1 MNENLENFYSKE
13 YSKIKNLGYDF
24 IEERKI
30 ESNLDTG
37 YHAHPFTACMIIIE
51 GRVVLNN
58 SIEEIVLNKGD
69 FIEVKNNISHTEK
82 TGSNGALVL
91 YGKKFNEN
99 KYNLAIIED
108 SLNSLYLGDN
118 NKLISLIT
126 KTPASHIL
134 YLTLYKQHYSEI
146 WNSQED
152 ILNIIP
158 KSYASRSTI
167 INLIQDG
174 IDRGIIHKKQTLLDK
189 RSVYYELD
197 ENLFYNI
204 ESWLRVRKSELIN
217 IFKDNQLLNH
227 YN

>member
-1 MNENLENFYSKE
+1 MNTLLENFYSKE

-51 GRVVLNN
+51 GRVALNN
-58 SIEEIVLNKGD
+58 TTEEIILNKGD

-118 NKLISLIT
+118 HKTISLIT

-158 KSYASRSTI
+158 KVYASRSTI
-167 INLIQDG
+167 LNLIKEG
-174 IDRGIIHKKQTLLDK
+174 IDRGLIHKKQTLSDK

-197 ENLFYNI
+197 ENLFHDI
-204 ESWLRVRKSELIN
+204 ESWLRVRKSELVN
-217 IFKDNQLLNH
+217 IFKDNQLLNS
-227 YN
+227 YK

>member
-1 MNENLENFYSKE
+1 MNKVLENFYSKE

-58 SIEEIVLNKGD
+58 TTEEIILNKGD

-82 TGSNGALVL
+82 TGSNGALIL

-118 NKLISLIT
+118 HKTISLIT

-158 KSYASRSTI
+158 KVYASRSTI
-167 INLIQDG
+167 INLIQEG
-174 IDRGIIHKKQTLLDK
+174 IDSGFIHKKKLLLDK

-197 ENLFYNI
+197 ENLFYSI
-204 ESWLRVRKSELIN
+204 ESWLKVRKSEMIEMFKLISC
-217 IFKDNQLLNH
+217 
-227 YN
+227 

>member
-1 MNENLENFYSKE
+1 MNKALENFYSKE

-51 GRVVLNN
+51 GRMVLNN
-58 SIEEIVLNKGD
+58 TTEEIILNKGD

-118 NKLISLIT
+118 HKTISLIT

-158 KSYASRSTI
+158 KVYASRSTI
-167 INLIQDG
+167 INLIQEG
-174 IDRGIIHKKQTLLDK
+174 IDRGFIHKKKLLLDK

-197 ENLFYNI
+197 KNLFYSI
-204 ESWLRVRKSELIN
+204 ESWLKVRKSEMIEMFKLISC
-217 IFKDNQLLNH
+217 
-227 YN
+227 

>member
-1 MNENLENFYSKE
+1 MNTLLENFYSKE

-37 YHAHPFTACMIIIE
+37 YHVHPFTACMIIIE

-58 SIEEIVLNKGD
+58 STEEIILNKGD

-118 NKLISLIT
+118 HKTISLIT

-146 WNSQED
+146 WNSQEE

-158 KSYASRSTI
+158 KVYASRSTI
-167 INLIQDG
+167 INLIQEG
-174 IDRGIIHKKQTLLDK
+174 IDRGFIHKKKLLLDK

-197 ENLFYNI
+197 ENLFYSI
-204 ESWLRVRKSELIN
+204 ESWLKVRKSEMIEMFKLISC
-217 IFKDNQLLNH
+217 
-227 YN
+227 

>member
-1 MNENLENFYSKE
+1 MNTLLENFYSKE

-51 GRVVLNN
+51 GGVVLNN
-58 SIEEIVLNKGD
+58 TTEEIILNKGD

-118 NKLISLIT
+118 HKTISLIT

-158 KSYASRSTI
+158 KVYASRSTI
-167 INLIQDG
+167 INLIQEG
-174 IDRGIIHKKQTLLDK
+174 IDRGFIHKKKFLLDK

-197 ENLFYNI
+197 ENLFDSI
-204 ESWLRVRKSELIN
+204 ESWLKVRKSEMIEMFKLISC
-217 IFKDNQLLNH
+217 
-227 YN
+227 

>member
-1 MNENLENFYSKE
+1 MNTVLENFYSKE

-58 SIEEIVLNKGD
+58 TTEEIILNKGD

-118 NKLISLIT
+118 HKTISFIT

-158 KSYASRSTI
+158 KVYASRSTI
-167 INLIQDG
+167 INLIQEG
-174 IDRGIIHKKQTLLDK
+174 IDRGFIHKKKLLLDK

-197 ENLFYNI
+197 ENLFYSI
-204 ESWLRVRKSELIN
+204 ESWLKVRKSEMIEMFKLISC
-217 IFKDNQLLNH
+217 
-227 YN
+227 

>member
-1 MNENLENFYSKE
+1 MNTVLENFYSKE

-58 SIEEIVLNKGD
+58 TTEEIILNKGD

-118 NKLISLIT
+118 HKTISLIT

-158 KSYASRSTI
+158 KVYASRSTI
-167 INLIQDG
+167 INLIKEG
-174 IDRGIIHKKQTLLDK
+174 IDRGFIHKKKLLLDK

-197 ENLFYNI
+197 ENLFYSI
-204 ESWLRVRKSELIN
+204 ESWLKVRKSEMIEMFKLISC
-217 IFKDNQLLNH
+217 
-227 YN
+227 

>member
-1 MNENLENFYSKE
+1 MNSVLENFYSKE

-30 ESNLDTG
+30 ESNSDTG

-58 SIEEIVLNKGD
+58 TTEEIILNKGD

-118 NKLISLIT
+118 HKTISLIT

-158 KSYASRSTI
+158 KVYASRSTI
-167 INLIQDG
+167 INLIQEG
-174 IDRGIIHKKQTLLDK
+174 IDRGFIHKKKLLLDK

-197 ENLFYNI
+197 ENLFYSI
-204 ESWLRVRKSELIN
+204 ESWLKVRKSEMIEMFKLISC
-217 IFKDNQLLNH
+217 
-227 YN
+227 

>member
-1 MNENLENFYSKE
+1 MSTVLENCYSKE

-58 SIEEIVLNKGD
+58 STEEIILNKGD

-118 NKLISLIT
+118 HKTISLIT

-158 KSYASRSTI
+158 KVYASRSTI
-167 INLIQDG
+167 INLIQEG
-174 IDRGIIHKKQTLLDK
+174 IDRGLIYKKKLLLDK

-197 ENLFYNI
+197 ENLFYSI
-204 ESWLRVRKSELIN
+204 ESWLKVRKSEMIEMFKLISC
-217 IFKDNQLLNH
+217 
-227 YN
+227 

>member
-1 MNENLENFYSKE
+1 MNTLLENFYSKE

-58 SIEEIVLNKGD
+58 TTEEIILNKGD

-118 NKLISLIT
+118 HKTISLIT

-158 KSYASRSTI
+158 KVYASRSTI
-167 INLIQDG
+167 INLIQEG
-174 IDRGIIHKKQTLLDK
+174 IDRGLIHKKKLLLDK

-197 ENLFYNI
+197 ENLFYSI
-204 ESWLRVRKSELIN
+204 ESWLKVRKSEMIEMFKLISC
-217 IFKDNQLLNH
+217 
-227 YN
+227 

>member
-1 MNENLENFYSKE
+1 MNTTLENFYSIE

-58 SIEEIVLNKGD
+58 TTEEIILNKGD

-118 NKLISLIT
+118 HKTISLIT

-158 KSYASRSTI
+158 KVYASRSTI
-167 INLIQDG
+167 INLIQEG
-174 IDRGIIHKKQTLLDK
+174 IDRGFIHKKKLLLDK

-197 ENLFYNI
+197 ENLFYSI
-204 ESWLRVRKSELIN
+204 ESWLKVRKSEMIEMFKLISC
-217 IFKDNQLLNH
+217 
-227 YN
+227 

>member
-1 MNENLENFYSKE
+1 MNKVLENSYSKE

-58 SIEEIVLNKGD
+58 TTEEIILNKGD

-118 NKLISLIT
+118 HKTISLIT

-158 KSYASRSTI
+158 KVYASRSTI
-167 INLIQDG
+167 INLIKEG
-174 IDRGIIHKKQTLLDK
+174 IDRGFIHKKKLLLDK

-197 ENLFYNI
+197 ENLFYSI
-204 ESWLRVRKSELIN
+204 ESWLKVRKSEMIEMFKLISC
-217 IFKDNQLLNH
+217 
-227 YN
+227 

>member
-1 MNENLENFYSKE
+1 MNTVLENFYSKE

-58 SIEEIVLNKGD
+58 STEEIILNKGD

-108 SLNSLYLGDN
+108 SLNLLYLGDN
-118 NKLISLIT
+118 HKTISLIT

-158 KSYASRSTI
+158 KVYASRSTI
-167 INLIQDG
+167 INLIQEG
-174 IDRGIIHKKQTLLDK
+174 IDRGFLHKKKLLLDK

-197 ENLFYNI
+197 KNLFYSI
-204 ESWLRVRKSELIN
+204 ESWLKVRKSEMIEMFKLISC
-217 IFKDNQLLNH
+217 
-227 YN
+227 

>member
-1 MNENLENFYSKE
+1 MNTLLENFYSKE

-58 SIEEIVLNKGD
+58 TTEEIILNKGD

-118 NKLISLIT
+118 HKTISLIT

-158 KSYASRSTI
+158 KVYASRSTI
-167 INLIQDG
+167 INLIQEG
-174 IDRGIIHKKQTLLDK
+174 IDSGFIHKKKLLLDK

-197 ENLFYNI
+197 ENLFYSI
-204 ESWLRVRKSELIN
+204 ESWLKVRKSEMIEMFKLISC
-217 IFKDNQLLNH
+217 
-227 YN
+227 

>member
-1 MNENLENFYSKE
+1 MNTLLENFYSKE

-30 ESNLDTG
+30 ESNSDTG

-58 SIEEIVLNKGD
+58 STEEIILNKGD

-108 SLNSLYLGDN
+108 SLNSLYLGD
-118 NKLISLIT
+118 KHKIISLIT

-158 KSYASRSTI
+158 KVYASRSTI
-167 INLIQDG
+167 INLIQEG
-174 IDRGIIHKKQTLLDK
+174 IDRGLIYKKKLLLDK

-197 ENLFYNI
+197 ENLFYSI
-204 ESWLRVRKSELIN
+204 ESWLKVRKSEMIEMFKLISC
-217 IFKDNQLLNH
+217 
-227 YN
+227 

>member
-1 MNENLENFYSKE
+1 MK
-13 YSKIKNLGYDF
+13 
-24 IEERKI
+24 
-30 ESNLDTG
+30 
-37 YHAHPFTACMIIIE
+37 FTT
-51 GRVVLNN
+51 N
-58 SIEEIVLNKGD
+58 
-69 FIEVKNNISHTEK
+69 
-82 TGSNGALVL
+82 
-91 YGKKFNEN
+91 NEN

-197 ENLFYNI
+197 ENLFYDI

-217 IFKDNQLLNH
+217 IFEDN
-227 YN
+227 

>member
-1 MNENLENFYSKE
+1 MNTVLENFYSKE

-58 SIEEIVLNKGD
+58 TTEEIILNKGD

-118 NKLISLIT
+118 HKTISLIT

-158 KSYASRSTI
+158 KVYASRSTI
-167 INLIQDG
+167 INLIQEG
-174 IDRGIIHKKQTLLDK
+174 IDRGFIHKKKLLLDK

-197 ENLFYNI
+197 ENFFQDI
-204 ESWLRVRKSELIN
+204 ESWLRVRKSELVN
-217 IFKDNQLLNH
+217 IFKDNQLLNS
-227 YN
+227 YK

>member
-1 MNENLENFYSKE
+1 MNTVLENFYSKE

-51 GRVVLNN
+51 GRMVLNN
-58 SIEEIVLNKGD
+58 TTEEIILNKGD

-118 NKLISLIT
+118 HKNISLIT

-158 KSYASRSTI
+158 KVYASRSTI
-167 INLIQDG
+167 INLIQEG
-174 IDRGIIHKKQTLLDK
+174 IDRGFIHKKKLLLDK

-197 ENLFYNI
+197 ENLFDSI
-204 ESWLRVRKSELIN
+204 ESWLKVRKSEMIEMFKLISC
-217 IFKDNQLLNH
+217 
-227 YN
+227 

>member
-1 MNENLENFYSKE
+1 MNTVLENSYSKE

-58 SIEEIVLNKGD
+58 TTEEIILNKGD

-118 NKLISLIT
+118 HKTISLIT

-158 KSYASRSTI
+158 KVYASRSTI
-167 INLIQDG
+167 INLIQEG
-174 IDRGIIHKKQTLLDK
+174 IDRGFIHKKKLLLDK

-197 ENLFYNI
+197 ENLFYSI
-204 ESWLRVRKSELIN
+204 ESWLKVRKSEMIEMFKLISC
-217 IFKDNQLLNH
+217 
-227 YN
+227 

>member
-1 MNENLENFYSKE
+1 MNTLLENFYSKE

-58 SIEEIVLNKGD
+58 TTEEIILNKGD

-118 NKLISLIT
+118 HKTISLIT

-158 KSYASRSTI
+158 KVYASRSTI
-167 INLIQDG
+167 INLIQEG
-174 IDRGIIHKKQTLLDK
+174 IDRGFIHKKKLLLDK

-197 ENLFYNI
+197 KNLFYSI
-204 ESWLRVRKSELIN
+204 ESWLKVRKSEMIEMFKLISC
-217 IFKDNQLLNH
+217 
-227 YN
+227 

>member
-1 MNENLENFYSKE
+1 MNTLLENFYSKE

-30 ESNLDTG
+30 ESNSDTG

-58 SIEEIVLNKGD
+58 TTEEIILNKGD

-118 NKLISLIT
+118 HKTISLIT

-158 KSYASRSTI
+158 KVYASRSTI
-167 INLIQDG
+167 INLIQEG
-174 IDRGIIHKKQTLLDK
+174 IDRGFIHKKKLLLDK

-197 ENLFYNI
+197 ENLFYSI
-204 ESWLRVRKSELIN
+204 ESWLKVRKSEMIEMFKLISC
-217 IFKDNQLLNH
+217 
-227 YN
+227 

>member
-1 MNENLENFYSKE
+1 MNSVLENFYSKE

-30 ESNLDTG
+30 ESNSDTG

-58 SIEEIVLNKGD
+58 TTEEIILNKGD

-118 NKLISLIT
+118 HKTISFIT

-158 KSYASRSTI
+158 KVYASRSTI
-167 INLIQDG
+167 INLIQEG
-174 IDRGIIHKKQTLLDK
+174 IDRGFIHKKKLLLDK

-197 ENLFYNI
+197 ENLFYSI
-204 ESWLRVRKSELIN
+204 ESWLKVRKSEMIEMFKLISC
-217 IFKDNQLLNH
+217 
-227 YN
+227 

>member
-1 MNENLENFYSKE
+1 MNTVLENFYSKE

-51 GRVVLNN
+51 GSVVLNN
-58 SIEEIVLNKGD
+58 STEEIILNKGD

-118 NKLISLIT
+118 NKAISLIT

-146 WNSQED
+146 WSSQED

-158 KSYASRSTI
+158 KVYASRSTI
-167 INLIQDG
+167 INLIQEG
-174 IDRGIIHKKQTLLDK
+174 IDRGLIHKKKLLLDK

-197 ENLFYNI
+197 ENLFYSI
-204 ESWLRVRKSELIN
+204 ESWLKVRKSEMIEMFKLISC
-217 IFKDNQLLNH
+217 
-227 YN
+227 

>member
-1 MNENLENFYSKE
+1 MNSILENFYSKE

-58 SIEEIVLNKGD
+58 TTEEIILNKGD

-118 NKLISLIT
+118 HKTISLIT

-158 KSYASRSTI
+158 KVYASRSTI
-167 INLIQDG
+167 INLIQEG
-174 IDRGIIHKKQTLLDK
+174 IYSGFIHKKKLLLDK

-197 ENLFYNI
+197 ENLFYSI
-204 ESWLRVRKSELIN
+204 ESWLKVRKSEMIEM
-217 IFKDNQLLNH
+217 FKLTSC
-227 YN
+227 

>member
-1 MNENLENFYSKE
+1 MNKALENFYSKE

-58 SIEEIVLNKGD
+58 TTEEIILNKGD

-82 TGSNGALVL
+82 TGSNGALIL

-118 NKLISLIT
+118 HKTISLIT

-158 KSYASRSTI
+158 KVYASRSTI
-167 INLIQDG
+167 INLIQEG
-174 IDRGIIHKKQTLLDK
+174 IDSGFIHKKKLLLDK

-197 ENLFYNI
+197 ENLFYSI
-204 ESWLRVRKSELIN
+204 ESWLKVRKSEMIEMFKLISC
-217 IFKDNQLLNH
+217 
-227 YN
+227 

>member
-1 MNENLENFYSKE
+1 MNTLLENFYSKE

-58 SIEEIVLNKGD
+58 TTEEIILNKGD

-118 NKLISLIT
+118 HKTISLIT

-167 INLIQDG
+167 INLIQEG
-174 IDRGIIHKKQTLLDK
+174 IDSGFIHKKKLLLDK

-197 ENLFYNI
+197 ENLFYSI
-204 ESWLRVRKSELIN
+204 ESWLKVRKSEMIEMFKLISC
-217 IFKDNQLLNH
+217 
-227 YN
+227 

>member
-1 MNENLENFYSKE
+1 MNSVLENFYSKA

-30 ESNLDTG
+30 ESNSDTG

-58 SIEEIVLNKGD
+58 STEEIILNKGD

-118 NKLISLIT
+118 HKTISLIT

-158 KSYASRSTI
+158 KVYASRSTI
-167 INLIQDG
+167 INLIQEG
-174 IDRGIIHKKQTLLDK
+174 IDRGFIHKKKLLLDK

-197 ENLFYNI
+197 ENLFYSI
-204 ESWLRVRKSELIN
+204 ESWLKVRKSEMIEMFKLISC
-217 IFKDNQLLNH
+217 
-227 YN
+227 

>member
-1 MNENLENFYSKE
+1 MNTLLENFYSKE

-58 SIEEIVLNKGD
+58 TTEEIILNKGD

-118 NKLISLIT
+118 HKTISLIT

-158 KSYASRSTI
+158 KVYASRSTI
-167 INLIQDG
+167 INLIQEG
-174 IDRGIIHKKQTLLDK
+174 IDRGFIHKKKLLLDK

-197 ENLFYNI
+197 ENLFDSI
-204 ESWLRVRKSELIN
+204 ESWLKVRKSEMIEMFKLISC
-217 IFKDNQLLNH
+217 
-227 YN
+227 